1 MTSCMNIEGIH
12 THIDDLYALH
22 TYCTSKLNLNI
33 KILKHKIGL
42 GRGEDITSISKTIKS
57 NYLFHEK
64 TYLAEQG
71 PEIWNHTF

>member
-22 TYCTSKLNLNI
+22 TYC
-33 KILKHKIGL
+33 
-42 GRGEDITSISKTIKS
+42 KS

-64 TYLAEQG
+64 PYLAEQG